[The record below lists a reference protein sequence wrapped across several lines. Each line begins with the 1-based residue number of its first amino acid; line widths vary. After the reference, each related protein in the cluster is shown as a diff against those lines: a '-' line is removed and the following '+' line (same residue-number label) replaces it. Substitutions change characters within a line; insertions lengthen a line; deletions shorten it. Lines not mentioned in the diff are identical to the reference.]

1 MSGLFPAPYLFF
13 LYKKK
18 ITKQSPSANVWS
30 VFLIFGAKMALKW
43 SHGIT
48 QFGPFPERQS
58 GPGNS
63 RLNRE
68 KKVLLACSGTAPLTL
83 QARWLI

>member
-1 MSGLFPAPYLFF
+1 
-13 LYKKK
+13 
-18 ITKQSPSANVWS
+18 
-30 VFLIFGAKMALKW
+30 MALKW

-48 QFGPFPERQS
+48 QFGPFPKRQS